1 MLNLKILERS
11 VSTYLMET
19 VGEHNITWNAQMA
32 DYVKNSVA
40 FRFFFFFHCSHKM
53 VLNKLMGSELKPGLF
68 LCSNN
73 LLCQYFRPK
82 YAIFRKKI
90 TPFEEVNRKSPSKKY
105 SADERVDIGQFMVKN
120 LHFH

>member
-1 MLNLKILERS
+1 MPGWQTMLKIRSRS
-11 VSTYLMET
+11 V
-19 VGEHNITWNAQMA
+19 
-32 DYVKNSVA
+32 
-40 FRFFFFFHCSHKM
+40 FFFFHCSHKM

-82 YAIFRKKI
+82 YAIFRKKS